1 MDAGCEL
8 HGYSSDVTRTWPVSG
23 TFTRHQREVY
33 EIVLDTH
40 RCVLNQQPFVRG
52 RCLPAGTRSGS
63 GAAAMP
69 AHGARHWRLAVEV
82 PRVHVLGMGLNMF
95 LAQFEA
101 PKSMLVRRWGN
112 YRAGPQWRHWIWCI
126 HWLLRVGIPGPW
138 QEVCKAA
145 RPMGHNIA
153 ALAFDLPTKSSWL

>member
-1 MDAGCEL
+1 MLLMDAGCEL

-40 RCVLNQQPFVRG
+40 RCVLNQQPFVQG

-69 AHGARHWRLAVEV
+69 AHRALGWRLAVEV
-82 PRVHVLGMGLNMF
+82 PRVHILGMGLNMF
-95 LAQFEA
+95 LAQLEA
-101 PKSMLVRRWGN
+101 PKFVLVRRWGN
-112 YRAGPQWRHWIWCI
+112 CRAGP
-126 HWLLRVGIPGPW
+126 V
-138 QEVCKAA
+138 
-145 RPMGHNIA
+145 A
-153 ALAFDLPTKSSWL
+153 ALDLVHPLAFKSWYSWSVAGGVQSCTSHGPQYRCISIWVAHQE